1 MCRHTAGLAAPSAQ
15 NAPPP
20 PTTHHLP
27 PMFLLML
34 QKNRSVRMQFGCFW
48 KYIKE
53 EEEEEEEK
61 KKENKNPV
69 YSLNKEK

>member
-1 MCRHTAGLAAPSAQ
+1 
-15 NAPPP
+15 
-20 PTTHHLP
+20 
-27 PMFLLML
+27 
-34 QKNRSVRMQFGCFW
+34 MQFGCFW

-69 YSLNKEK
+69 YSLNKEKWILAPSMFLPFS